1 MGSLHSKNI
10 IANGPKSS
18 SALMERQWNFNE
30 GRGPFGLKKN
40 AEIWNGRVA
49 QMAFVIIFLQELVS
63 GKGVLIGLREG
74 NIFNYIM
81 LGLTGI
87 TIIGLSGYLAF
98 KGTDDEIKRTILEY
112 QKNNR

>member
-30 GRGPFGLKKN
+30 GRGPFGMKKN

-49 QMAFVIIFLQELVS
+49 QMGFVVILLQELIT
-63 GKGVLIGLREG
+63 GKSVIAGLQDG
-74 NIFNYIM
+74 DIFSYIM
-81 LGLTGI
+81 IGFTGLTVLGLTGF
-87 TIIGLSGYLAF
+87 LAS
-98 KGTDDEIKRTILEY
+98 KGRESDI
-112 QKNNR
+112 NF